1 MKCECGLPINGYNKI
16 GICETCRSKDE
27 PVKVRFVYYGQI
39 YTCWSRTDYEDCL
52 NIMKKEKRK
61 FKVIEYLC
69 PAKKVVAIKDLI
81 CGQNGVELSDAQVAL
96 TYALVDLFMVDI
108 MKADLTIK

>member
-1 MKCECGLPINGYNKI
+1 M
-16 GICETCRSKDE
+16 
-27 PVKVRFVYYGQI
+27 RFVYYGQI
-39 YTCWSRTDYEDCL
+39 YSCWSLTDYEECL
-52 NIMKKEKRK
+52 KIMETEKIK
-61 FKVIEYLC
+61 FKVIEYFC